1 MDCAN
6 GESFGFD
13 TFRLKENNLRIHF
26 DDTSNSASFPSNDWR
41 IVINDSANGGAS
53 YFAVED
59 STAGTTPF
67 RVLAGAG
74 NNALYVDAQGDVGVG
89 TATPAVEL
97 QVTDGDSPTL
107 RLEQNGS
114 SGFTAQTWD
123 VAGNETNFFVRD
135 ATNGSKLPFRIKPG
149 APTDSIYVAANGDVG
164 MGTDSPSKALH
175 VKRSDGTAKVLIEE
189 TTSSVSSRALL
200 ELHNQGPVRII
211 LNDVDAGKAWR
222 LKNDNTE
229 FKITESGGGADEFL
243 LDENGNLTIAGT
255 LTQNSDRDTK
265 ENFVPLNPRQIL
277 EKVAAMPVSRWNFK
291 FDDDDVQHIGPM
303 AQDFH
308 AAFGLGV
315 NERRIAP
322 LDTSGVALAAVQGLY
337 AILQEKSA
345 EIARL
350 EARLAEN
357 EVLLQAQQQ
366 QLSALETQTQRLAA
380 LEAAVATFARLQGS
394 GNAVTTGF
402 IAD

>member
-26 DDTSNSASFPSNDWR
+26 DDTSSSGSFPRNDWR
-41 IVINDSANGGAS
+41 IVINDTSNGGAS

-59 STAGTTPF
+59 STAGTVPF
-67 RVLAGAG
+67 RVVAGAG

-89 TATPAVEL
+89 TSTPAVEL

-135 ATNGSKLPFRIKPG
+135 TTNGSKLPFRIRPG
-149 APTDSIYVAANGDVG
+149 APDNSIYVDTDGDVG
-164 MGTDSPSKALH
+164 MGTASPSNSLH
-175 VKRSDGTAKVLIEE
+175 VRRSDGTAKVLIEE
-189 TTSSVSSRALL
+189 ASSTVSNRELL
-200 ELHNQGPVRII
+200 ELKNQGPVQLI
-211 LNDVDAGKAWR
+211 LNDADTGIAWS
-222 LKNDNTE
+222 LKNGASG
-229 FKITESGGGADEFL
+229 FKIKSSDTDNQFI
-243 LDENGNLTIAGT
+243 LDESGNLTITGT
-255 LTQNSDRDTK
+255 LTQSSDRDTK
-265 ENFVPLNPRQIL
+265 ENFVPLNPREIL
-277 EKVAAMPVSRWNFK
+277 EKVVAMPVSRWNFK
-291 FDDDDVQHIGPM
+291 FDGDGVQHIGPM

-315 NERRIAP
+315 NERKIAP
-322 LDTSGVALAAVQGLY
+322 LDTSGVALTAIQGLY
-337 AILQEKSA
+337 AILQEKST

-350 EARLAEN
+350 KARLAEN
-357 EVLLQAQQQ
+357 EVLLQTQQQ
-366 QLSALETQTQRLAA
+366 QLSALENQTQRLAA
-380 LEAAVATFARLQGS
+380 LEAAVAAFARLQGS
-394 GNAVTTGF
+394 ASAVTTGF
-402 IAD
+402 VAD